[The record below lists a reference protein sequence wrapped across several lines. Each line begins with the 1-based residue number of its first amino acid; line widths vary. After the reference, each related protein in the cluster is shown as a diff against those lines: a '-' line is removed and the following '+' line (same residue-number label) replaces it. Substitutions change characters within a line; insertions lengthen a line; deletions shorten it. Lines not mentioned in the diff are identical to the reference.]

1 MVLSFLE
8 NNFEYIIT
16 LSIII
21 FTLLVIF
28 SIFNIKFDFAANLNS
43 TYLPDHIMKIETFLN
58 QVKELPSNDDFEV
71 NFCNKYKDDHQ
82 RLNRLCKDFDR
93 NTCNST
99 GCCV

>member
-28 SIFNIKFDFAANLNS
+28 SIFNITFDFAANLNS
-43 TYLPDHIMKIETFLN
+43 TY
-58 QVKELPSNDDFEV
+58 
-71 NFCNKYKDDHQ
+71 
-82 RLNRLCKDFDR
+82 
-93 NTCNST
+93 
-99 GCCV
+99 